1 MKFKDGTKLM
11 VKCRKQ
17 KRGLRTVGAIL
28 VYDTYY
34 CDFCDYGEHTQCY
47 LVLDLFFCSIQI
59 GRIEG

>member
-1 MKFKDGTKLM
+1 MKFKDGTKLR

-17 KRGLRTVGAIL
+17 KRGLRTVGAIF

-34 CDFCDYGEHTQCY
+34 CDFCDCEHTQCY

-59 GRIEG
+59 ARIEG